1 MNNVYERKQGGLMRA
16 LMRGLSVWGRSLIR
30 LQCSLALVL
39 ALLCTAAAPIPQG
52 WRLPAEG
59 EIHRGTHDGSHR
71 YLSRI
76 RTDFNGDG
84 VEDEAMVLVKG
95 RDQGAALFAF
105 VSQENGYK
113 SCMLDEME
121 ETWWLDDV
129 GIGVAAPGEYISACG
144 TLYFDCG
151 PGETKEFSL
160 KLPGIR
166 YYKAGCSDSI
176 FWWDDQK
183 KRFKRIWTVE
193 KRS

>member
-1 MNNVYERKQGGLMRA
+1 MKPLFIQGTSPVRMPH
-16 LMRGLSVWGRSLIR
+16 V
-30 LQCSLALVL
+30 LVL
-39 ALLCTAAAPIPQG
+39 LWAALCMAAAPLPQG
-52 WRLPAEG
+52 WRLPAEK
-59 EIHRGTHDGSHR
+59 ELHRDSLLGRQPSFF
-71 YLSRI
+71 RI
-76 RTDFNGDG
+76 TTDFNGDG
-84 VEDEAMVLVKG
+84 IEDEAMVLVKEKD
-95 RDQGAALFAF
+95 RGAALFVF

-113 SCMLDEME
+113 SCKLDDLE

-129 GIGVAAPGEYISACG
+129 GINVAVPGEYISACG

-151 PGETKEFSL
+151 PGETELFRL

-176 FWWDDQK
+176 FWWDNEK